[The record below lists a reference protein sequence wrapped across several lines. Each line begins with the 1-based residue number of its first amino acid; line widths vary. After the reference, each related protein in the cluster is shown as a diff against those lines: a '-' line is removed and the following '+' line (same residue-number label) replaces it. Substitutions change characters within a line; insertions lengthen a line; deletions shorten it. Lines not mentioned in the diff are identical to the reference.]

1 MRILIVEDEERLAD
15 TLVQICTGQKYQ
27 AEAVYSGPDGLDY
40 AASGTYDAIV
50 LDVMLPGMDGFEVAR
65 RLRRQKVATP
75 ILMLTAR
82 DDVRDKVSGLDC
94 GADDYM
100 TKPFMPEELLARL
113 RALTRRRGE
122 VQLEELTWQD
132 LTLRLTTYDLCCGT
146 RTVRLNHKEF
156 EVMHLLLSTPGILVP
171 KETFITR
178 IWGYDSDAED
188 NNVEAYI
195 SFLRKKL
202 HFLGSRVCIATQR
215 KVGYRLEVQP

>member
-1 MRILIVEDEERLAD
+1 MRILIVEDEKRLAD
-15 TLVQICTGQKYQ
+15 TLVQICEGQKYQ
-27 AEAVYSGPDGLDY
+27 AEAVYTGPDGLDY
-40 AASGTYDAIV
+40 GAAGRYDAIV

-65 RLRRQKVATP
+65 SLRRRKIATP

-82 DDVRDKVSGLDC
+82 DDVHDKVNGLDC
-94 GADDYM
+94 GADDYL
-100 TKPFMPEELLARL
+100 TKPFLPEELLARL

-132 LTLRLTTYDLCCGT
+132 LTLKLATYDLCSGA
-146 RTVRLNHKEF
+146 RSVRLNHKEF
-156 EVMHLLLSTPGILVP
+156 EVMQLLLAAPGVLVP
-171 KETFITR
+171 KETLLTR
-178 IWGYDSDAED
+178 VWGYDSDAED

-202 HFLGSRVCIATQR
+202 HFLGSRVAIATQR